1 MPRVHPTG
9 KTKYKLQNKLGPV
22 MALLSAGSQKTIDS
36 ELEPMVFHKKRGL
49 CEMKWIYAKYRT
61 AALNIC
67 RS

>member
-1 MPRVHPTG
+1 
-9 KTKYKLQNKLGPV
+9 
-22 MALLSAGSQKTIDS
+22 MALLSADSQKTIDS
-36 ELEPMVFHKKRGL
+36 EPEPMVFHKKRGL